1 MSARNAGIFASAQ
14 HDPSTCAGNLMVA
27 TGARALGA
35 ITPLGG
41 ALLIAG
47 WIALLLAPWWRR

>member
-1 MSARNAGIFASAQ
+1 
-14 HDPSTCAGNLMVA
+14 MVA
-27 TGARALGA
+27 TGARSLGA

-47 WIALLLAPWWRR
+47 WLALLLAPWWRR